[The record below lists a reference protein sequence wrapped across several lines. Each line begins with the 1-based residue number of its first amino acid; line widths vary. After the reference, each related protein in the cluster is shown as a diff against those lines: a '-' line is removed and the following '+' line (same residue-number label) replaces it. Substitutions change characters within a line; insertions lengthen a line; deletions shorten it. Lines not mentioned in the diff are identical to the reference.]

1 MSPSCI
7 DVERIADVE
16 SSPELRKHVADCPRC
31 QSLWLSYQSF
41 LSADVAGAPG
51 ADDAR
56 RSLEAVIR
64 RQAGQTAAA
73 DVTPRTSRLAT
84 RRRAELSWLRP
95 GLIAAM
101 AAVVAVV
108 AISLWRGGSDQPV
121 LRGGSA
127 ATWSLQAPRVSG
139 LAVVFKWGAV
149 PDADAYEVEVF
160 DDALNLVLH
169 SASVTTPTISVDR
182 SAFANIQPGT
192 ELTWRVRALR
202 GGDVLATSPP
212 ALLTLQ

>member
-1 MSPSCI
+1 MSPNCI

-41 LSADVAGAPG
+41 LRADVAGAPG

-64 RQAGQTAAA
+64 RQAGQAAA

-95 GLIAAM
+95 GLIAAV

-108 AISLWRGGSDQPV
+108 AISLWRGGSDEPV

-127 ATWSLQAPRVSG
+127 STWSLQAPRVSG

-182 SAFANIQPGT
+182 AAFSIIQPGT

-212 ALLTLQ
+212 ASLTLQ

>member
-1 MSPSCI
+1 MSPNCI

-16 SSPELRKHVADCPRC
+16 SSPELKKHVDDCPRC

-41 LSADVAGAPG
+41 MTADVSGAPG

-64 RQAGQTAAA
+64 RQAGQAAPA
-73 DVTPRTSRLAT
+73 HAVPRASRLAT

-101 AAVVAVV
+101 AAIIAVV
-108 AISLWRGGSDQPV
+108 AITVWRGNSDQPV
-121 LRGGSA
+121 LRGGAQS
-127 ATWSLQAPRVSG
+127 TWNLEAPRVSG
-139 LAVVFKWGAV
+139 IAVVFKWGAV
-149 PDADAYEVEVF
+149 PDADAYEVEIF

-169 SASVTTPTISVDR
+169 SASVTTPTISVER
-182 SAFANIQPGT
+182 SAFDNIQPGT

-212 ALLTLQ
+212 ASLTLQ

>member
-1 MSPSCI
+1 MSPNCI

-16 SSPELRKHVADCPRC
+16 SSPELRKHVDDCPRC
-31 QSLWLSYQSF
+31 NSLWLSYQSF
-41 LSADVAGAPG
+41 MQPNVAGAPG

-56 RSLEAVIR
+56 RSLETTIR

-73 DVTPRTSRLAT
+73 SAEPRTSRLAT

-101 AAVVAVV
+101 AAVVTVV
-108 AISLWRGGSDQPV
+108 AISVWRGSSDEPV
-121 LRGGSA
+121 LRGGA
-127 ATWSLQAPRVSG
+127 EATWNLQAPRVSG
-139 LAVVFKWGAV
+139 VAVVFKWGAV
-149 PDADAYEVEVF
+149 PDADAYDVEIF
-160 DDALNLVLH
+160 DDALNPVLH

-182 SAFANIQPGT
+182 SAFTNVQPGT

-212 ALLTLQ
+212 ASLTLQ

>member
-1 MSPSCI
+1 MSPNCI

-16 SSPELRKHVADCPRC
+16 SSPDLRKHVADCPRC

-41 LSADVAGAPG
+41 MTADVSGAPR
-51 ADDAR
+51 ADEAR
-56 RSLEAVIR
+56 RSLDAVIR
-64 RQAGQTAAA
+64 RQASPAALDEA
-73 DVTPRTSRLAT
+73 PRTSRLAT

-95 GLIAAM
+95 GLIAAL

-108 AISLWRGGSDQPV
+108 AISVWRGSTDQPV
-121 LRGGSA
+121 LRGGSE

-139 LAVVFKWGAV
+139 IAVVFTWGAV
-149 PDADAYEVEVF
+149 PEADAYEVEIF

-169 SASVTTPTISVDR
+169 SASVTTTTISVDR
-182 SAFANIQPGT
+182 AAFANIQPGT

-212 ALLTLQ
+212 ASLTIK

>member
-1 MSPSCI
+1 MSPNCI

-16 SSPELRKHVADCPRC
+16 SSPELKKHVADCPRC

-41 LSADVAGAPG
+41 MTADVSGAPQ

-64 RQAGQTAAA
+64 RQAVQAAP
-73 DVTPRTSRLAT
+73 DVAPRTSRLTT

-108 AISLWRGGSDQPV
+108 AISLWRGGSDEPV
-121 LRGGSA
+121 LRGA
-127 ATWSLQAPRVSG
+127 PEATWSLQSPRVSG
-139 LAVVFKWGAV
+139 IAIVFKWGAV
-149 PDADAYEVEVF
+149 PEADAYEVEVF

-212 ALLTLQ
+212 ASLRLN

>member
-1 MSPSCI
+1 MSPNCI

-16 SSPELRKHVADCPRC
+16 SSPELRTHVADCPRC

-41 LSADVAGAPG
+41 LRADVAGAPG

-64 RQAGQTAAA
+64 RQAGQAAA
-73 DVTPRTSRLAT
+73 EVTPRTSRLAT

-121 LRGGSA
+121 LRGGSE
-127 ATWSLQAPRVSG
+127 ATWSLAAPRVSG
-139 LAVVFKWGAV
+139 IAVVFKWGAV

-160 DDALNLVLH
+160 DDALNPVLH

-212 ALLTLQ
+212 ASLTLN